1 MNAPYSSE
9 SAYPGAVAPE
19 VPQGNRQA
27 PSVPISVY
35 RELATELRATQA
47 MVDSL
52 NQQNQQL
59 TQQNQVLRQ
68 EMIRFADSAARLKQA
83 IEVSQPQPLDMANG
97 MANGGRSPLEV
108 HFNAEAQAMAPAY
121 PMSLPTMSS
130 DDGATTSLPER
141 LSESVGEG
149 VSNLASQI
157 TQIVKKPKAKK
168 LSKKP
173 PQRPQS
179 GMPQRLYTEE
189 RLDPNRPG
197 QLSQRSSDLS
207 GLWLAA
213 TILLIVVSA
222 FGAGFLIM
230 KPLLNTS
237 R

>member
-1 MNAPYSSE
+1 MNVPFSSE
-9 SAYPGAVAPE
+9 STYPGTVAPE
-19 VPQGNRQA
+19 APQGGRQA

-52 NQQNQQL
+52 THQNQQL
-59 TQQNQVLRQ
+59 NQQNQVLRQ

-83 IEVSQPQPLDMANG
+83 IEVSQPQPL
-97 MANGGRSPLEV
+97 EV
-108 HFNAEAQAMAPAY
+108 AASGPVNLEAQAIAPTYPMPMAPA
-121 PMSLPTMSS
+121 PMDEEPSV
-130 DDGATTSLPER
+130 SLPER

-149 VSNLASQI
+149 VSTLA
-157 TQIVKKPKAKK
+157 TQLTQMVKKPKAKK
-168 LSKKP
+168 AAKKP
-173 PQRPQS
+173 PQRPPAP
-179 GMPQRLYTEE
+179 MPQRYYTEE
-189 RLDPNRPG
+189 RIDPNRPG
-197 QLSQRSSDLS
+197 QLSQRPKDLS

-230 KPLLNTS
+230 KPLLNNA